1 MFSSP
6 EFWVAVAFFIVVA
19 AVFKPVSRVALAGLD
34 ARSARIRQQLEEAQ
48 NLREEAQ
55 KTLAEYQRMQRD
67 AVRETEE
74 ILEHAKKEAAQLA
87 ERSKH
92 DLEEQLR
99 RRQEQAMEKIAQA
112 EASAL
117 QEVRNQ
123 AVDVAVAATARLLQ
137 DRIDDTK
144 AGALVDDA
152 IRELPSKLN

>member
-6 EFWVAVAFFIVVA
+6 EFWVAVAFVIVLVGIA
-19 AVFKPVSRVALAGLD
+19 KPLSRQIFAGLD

-48 NLREEAQ
+48 SLREEAQ
-55 KTLAEYQRMQRD
+55 KTLAEYQRMQRG
-67 AVRETEE
+67 AIKEAEE